1 MNSKFNAERL
11 ADAVV
16 SLHSAE
22 ASKATINQ
30 ELKAAKAA
38 KMNWLEMRDPITSG
52 LEKRGLKDGALR
64 VTLSTIKWCYTE
76 GVQLD
81 TLTKSRM
88 IAKADKGLAVDL
100 MTGKPKTVKAKT
112 AKKADKGNK
121 AKTEAVVKHCGYGL
135 AEAMTQPGFIK
146 FLDTLIYNLSFDGYE
161 ALSLEDLKLDLIRKS
176 LEDCGFMVKDGAEWK
191 VAVIKESE
199 DEVKED

>member
-64 VTLSTIKWCYTE
+64 VTLSTIKWCYE
-76 GVQLD
+76 QGVQLD

-88 IAKADKGLAVDL
+88 VAKADKGLAVDL
-100 MTGKPKTVKAKT
+100 MTGKPKTVKAK
-112 AKKADKGNK
+112 D
-121 AKTEAVVKHCGYGL
+121 
-135 AEAMTQPGFIK
+135 
-146 FLDTLIYNLSFDGYE
+146 
-161 ALSLEDLKLDLIRKS
+161 RKS
-176 LEDCGFMVKDGAEWK
+176 TRLN
-191 VAVIKESE
+191 SSH
-199 DEVKED
+199 